1 MTPAIIF
8 SLGFVAGGL
17 FANALWA
24 WALRRFR
31 REVMRQQEEARVR
44 DTQRAQFIAGTI
56 ASEVYPS
63 PEHNQ
68 RPDPNYRK
76 YH

>member
-1 MTPAIIF
+1 VTPAIIF

-31 REVMRQQEEARVR
+31 REVMRQQEELRVR
-44 DTQRAQFIAGTI
+44 HLHEHDPAFG
-56 ASEVYPS
+56 ASGREVYPE

-68 RPDPNYRK
+68 RPAPNYRK